1 MSQLKELDLQDKQ
14 GNIVISPD
22 LKVRHKKSQYEYTV
36 DSVMQDDEGETV
48 VLLRMP
54 DQPRIKK
61 DDQPVVPDL
70 MKGLADADVLYE
82 IDPDISVYEPDEESA
97 SSPDDLLAV
106 SKDEFEK
113 EYEVDW
119 KCLILKKI

>member
-82 IDPDISVYEPDEESA
+82 IDPDISVYEPNEESA

-113 EYEVDW
+113 EYEVD
-119 KCLILKKI
+119 

>member
-82 IDPDISVYEPDEESA
+82 IDPDISVYEPNEESA